1 MPNSIHKYRV
11 LKTLCKNLNLTNSGY
26 KIIIFAQKRVT
37 AYAHIKI
44 SKYIRN
50 KTMKT
55 FKEIAQ
61 TLEEK
66 YRVSGIDNASFVV
79 HSLTSSEVLAISVTL
94 NACGYNN
101 QPVLI
106 ALGEYRLELL

>member
-44 SKYIRN
+44 SKYIRI
-50 KTMKT
+50 KT
-55 FKEIAQ
+55 
-61 TLEEK
+61 
-66 YRVSGIDNASFVV
+66 
-79 HSLTSSEVLAISVTL
+79 
-94 NACGYNN
+94 
-101 QPVLI
+101 
-106 ALGEYRLELL
+106 